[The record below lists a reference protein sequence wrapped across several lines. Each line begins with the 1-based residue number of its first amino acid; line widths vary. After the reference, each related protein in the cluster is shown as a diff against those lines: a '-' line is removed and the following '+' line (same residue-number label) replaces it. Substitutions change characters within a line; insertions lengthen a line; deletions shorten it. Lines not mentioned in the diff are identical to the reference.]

1 MVSRLRNGVTLG
13 NSSDNEKKKYP
24 RNPDFLH
31 AALDATA
38 CAVPASRDRMT
49 FANAN
54 NLDRKSGGL
63 PSVPNS
69 HSANATAVSQLV

>member
-1 MVSRLRNGVTLG
+1 
-13 NSSDNEKKKYP
+13 
-24 RNPDFLH
+24 
-31 AALDATA
+31 
-38 CAVPASRDRMT
+38 MT